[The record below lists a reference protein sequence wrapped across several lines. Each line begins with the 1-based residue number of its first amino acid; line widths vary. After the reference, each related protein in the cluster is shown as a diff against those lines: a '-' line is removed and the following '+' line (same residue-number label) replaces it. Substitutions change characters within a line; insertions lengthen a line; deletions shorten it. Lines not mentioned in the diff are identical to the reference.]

1 MAAQDAKKRA
11 TPAEE
16 VQWCEQDKDKVQ
28 LLQNMAIRIFERR
41 NTLKN
46 AYPEPE
52 EACDEN
58 DVGNRNDIKNAKL
71 SNSCGASKPTPD
83 R

>member
-1 MAAQDAKKRA
+1 MAAQDAKKRER
-11 TPAEE
+11 PAEE
-16 VQWCEQDKDKVQ
+16 EQWCEQDKDKVQ
-28 LLQNMAIRIFERR
+28 LLQNMAIRIFEQR
-41 NTLKN
+41 NTLVN
-46 AYPEPE
+46 VHPEPE

-58 DVGNRNDIKNAKL
+58 DVDNRSDIKNAKL